1 MNEAVLRV
9 LARLGLDAKPFKQ
22 EKAIELVKNPLSGA
36 WVTVYSHHDA
46 ADGRPSVFACFADL
60 ARKQEILAGDDW
72 LKHASSFSPGF
83 CVCADDVTYHD
94 GRDEG
99 YDFIVA
105 EQYFYPL
112 DQAQILVNQEFV
124 MLFELY
130 RGEDGCYY
138 SVDKCGEREKVVD
151 FAGDEVRVRT
161 KYILRFIAAKQCFFV
176 YFVDARLASSSSYP
190 LGSTECI
197 SGSDEVGG
205 NYHIGQWYTSDI
217 DESYLLSMLYARSFI
232 EPDDVETCGVW
243 PFDEKNERYPEFVI
257 GERPDGS
264 LVRYTCD
271 PNKLGTY
278 FDKEPRAPHYLTP
291 VFFKPAVLDKY
302 RSSPHFDVS
311 ERHISCGSQWRCEI
325 DNVDPDRVMVYLGD
339 LGRDL
344 PESERIH
351 FLSFEMSP
359 VDQRISDEVFKT
371 DLLNMWVKDPSG
383 PVSMLMRARMELDK
397 AWRKRFG
404 LALYRPFHRAD
415 EGILEQIHIPSGNG
429 ESEFET
435 VTMALTRALVDYI
448 DESALKDAD
457 ARGSIN
463 KLEAFLSGN
472 DIVIDLKP
480 LRDLQNLRSAGA
492 AHGKGSKYD
501 RLYGDVVTEDHR
513 EDAKRLIAR
522 LTTMLNEWTEALK
535 PADDRKE

>member
-22 EKAIELVKNPLSGA
+22 EKVIELVKNPLSGA

-138 SVDKCGEREKVVD
+138 SVDKCGEREKVVN

-176 YFVDARLASSSSYP
+176 YFVDARLASSSNYP

-197 SGSDEVGG
+197 SESDEVGG

-217 DESYLLSMLYARSFI
+217 DEGYLLSMLYARSFI

-344 PESERIH
+344 PESERTH

-371 DLLNMWVKDPSG
+371 DLLNMWVKRSVG
-383 PVSMLMRARMELDK
+383 PC
-397 AWRKRFG
+397 
-404 LALYRPFHRAD
+404 FHAYA
-415 EGILEQIHIPSGNG
+415 SANG
-429 ESEFET
+429 T
-435 VTMALTRALVDYI
+435 
-448 DESALKDAD
+448 
-457 ARGSIN
+457 
-463 KLEAFLSGN
+463 
-472 DIVIDLKP
+472 
-480 LRDLQNLRSAGA
+480 
-492 AHGKGSKYD
+492 
-501 RLYGDVVTEDHR
+501 
-513 EDAKRLIAR
+513 
-522 LTTMLNEWTEALK
+522 
-535 PADDRKE
+535 

>member
-1 MNEAVLRV
+1 MGA
-9 LARLGLDAKPFKQ
+9 ASHQG
-22 EKAIELVKNPLSGA
+22 AIP
-36 WVTVYSHHDA
+36 W
-46 ADGRPSVFACFADL
+46 C
-60 ARKQEILAGDDW
+60 
-72 LKHASSFSPGF
+72 
-83 CVCADDVTYHD
+83 
-94 GRDEG
+94 
-99 YDFIVA
+99 
-105 EQYFYPL
+105 
-112 DQAQILVNQEFV
+112 
-124 MLFELY
+124 
-130 RGEDGCYY
+130 
-138 SVDKCGEREKVVD
+138 
-151 FAGDEVRVRT
+151 
-161 KYILRFIAAKQCFFV
+161 
-176 YFVDARLASSSSYP
+176 
-190 LGSTECI
+190 
-197 SGSDEVGG
+197 
-205 NYHIGQWYTSDI
+205 
-217 DESYLLSMLYARSFI
+217 
-232 EPDDVETCGVW
+232 ETCSPSLLPSRWQVSLRLWGGFHLW
-243 PFDEKNERYPEFVI
+243 LFLSFRPCWRWHPEFVI

-344 PESERIH
+344 PESERTH

-429 ESEFET
+429 ESEFES

-457 ARGSIN
+457 AKGSIN

-480 LRDLQNLRSAGA
+480 LRDLQNLRSAWA

-522 LTTMLNEWTEALK
+522 LTTMLNELTEALK

>member
-1 MNEAVLRV
+1 MNEAVSKV
-9 LARLGLDAKPFKQ
+9 LAKLGLDADPFKQ
-22 EKAIELVKNPLSGA
+22 EKVIELVKNPLFGA

-60 ARKQEILAGDDW
+60 TRKQEILSGDDW

-99 YDFIVA
+99 YDYIVA
-105 EQYFYPL
+105 EQYFHPL

-161 KYILRFIAAKQCFFV
+161 KYILRFIAAKQCLFV
-176 YFVDARLASSSSYP
+176 FFVDARLASSSSYP

-197 SGSDEVGG
+197 AESDEVGG

-217 DESYLLSMLYARSFI
+217 DECYLLSMLYARSFI
-232 EPDDVETCGVW
+232 EPGDVETCGVW
-243 PFDEKNERYPEFVI
+243 PYDEKKERYPEFII

-271 PNKLGTY
+271 PNKLGTH
-278 FDKEPRAPHYLTP
+278 FDKVPRAPHYLTP

-302 RSSPHFDVS
+302 RSSPHFEVS

-325 DNVDPDRVMVYLGD
+325 DNVDPDRVMAYLGD

-359 VDQRISDEVFKT
+359 VDQRISEEVVKT
-371 DLLNMWVKDPSG
+371 DFFNMWVKDPSG
-383 PVSMLMRARMELDK
+383 PVSKLMRARIELDE
-397 AWRKRFG
+397 AWEKRFG
-404 LALYRPFHRAD
+404 LALFRPFHPSD
-415 EGILEQIHIPSGNG
+415 EGILEQIHIPSSNG
-429 ESEFET
+429 EAEFEA
-435 VTMALTRALVDYI
+435 VIMALTRALVDYI
-448 DESALKDAD
+448 DEGSLKGAD
-457 ARGSIN
+457 VKGSIN
-463 KLEAFLSGN
+463 KLEAFLSVN
-472 DIVIDLKP
+472 DIVADVKP

-501 RLYGDVVTEDHR
+501 RLRGDVVTEDHR
-513 EDAKRLIAR
+513 EDTKRLIAR
-522 LTTMLNEWTEALK
+522 LTAMLNELAEALK
-535 PADDRKE
+535 SADGRKE

>member
-1 MNEAVLRV
+1 MIRSAYEAVSKV
-9 LARLGLDAKPFKQ
+9 LANLGLDADPIKQ
-22 EKAIELVKNPLSGA
+22 EKVIELVKNPLSGA

-60 ARKQEILAGDDW
+60 TKKEEILAGDDW
-72 LKHASSFSPGF
+72 LKNALSFSPGF
-83 CVCADDVTYHD
+83 CMYRDDVTYHN

-112 DQAQILVNQEFV
+112 DQAQILVNQEFI

-138 SVDKCGEREKVVD
+138 SVDRCGEREKVVD
-151 FAGDEVRVRT
+151 FAEDEVRVRT
-161 KYILRFIAAKQCFFV
+161 KYMLRFIAAKQCLFV
-176 YFVDARLASSSSYP
+176 HFVDARFASAPSFP
-190 LGSTECI
+190 LGST
-197 SGSDEVGG
+197 
-205 NYHIGQWYTSDI
+205 
-217 DESYLLSMLYARSFI
+217 
-232 EPDDVETCGVW
+232 
-243 PFDEKNERYPEFVI
+243 KKERYPEFI
-257 GERPDGS
+257 IDERPDGS

-271 PNKLGTY
+271 PNKLGTH
-278 FDKEPRAPHYLTP
+278 FEKGPCAPHYLTP

-302 RSSPHFDVS
+302 RSNPLFDVS
-311 ERHISCGSQWRCEI
+311 EHHISCGSQWRCEI
-325 DNVDPDRVMVYLGD
+325 DNVNPDRVMVYLGD

-344 PESERIH
+344 PESERTH

-371 DLLNMWVKDPSG
+371 DLFNMWVKDPTG

-397 AWRKRFG
+397 AWEKRFG
-404 LALYRPFHRAD
+404 LVLFRPFHRAD

-429 ESEFET
+429 EPEFEA
-435 VTMALTRALVDYI
+435 VIMALTRALVDYI
-448 DESALKDAD
+448 DESSLKGAD
-457 ARGSIN
+457 AKGSIN
-463 KLEAFLSGN
+463 KLEAFLSGY
-472 DIVIDLKP
+472 DIVTDLKP

-492 AHGKGSKYD
+492 AHGKG
-501 RLYGDVVTEDHR
+501 YGDVVTEDHR

-522 LTTMLNEWTEALK
+522 LTTMLNELTEALK

>member
-1 MNEAVLRV
+1 MNEAVSKV
-9 LARLGLDAKPFKQ
+9 LAKLGLDADPFKQ
-22 EKAIELVKNPLSGA
+22 EKVIELVKNPLFGA

-60 ARKQEILAGDDW
+60 TRKQEILSGDDW

-105 EQYFYPL
+105 EQYFHPL

-161 KYILRFIAAKQCFFV
+161 KYILRFIAAKQCLFV
-176 YFVDARLASSSSYP
+176 FFVDARLASSSSYP

-197 SGSDEVGG
+197 AESDEVGG

-217 DESYLLSMLYARSFI
+217 DECYLLSMLYARSFI
-232 EPDDVETCGVW
+232 EPGDVETCGVW
-243 PFDEKNERYPEFVI
+243 PYDEKKERYPEFII

-271 PNKLGTY
+271 PNKLGTH
-278 FDKEPRAPHYLTP
+278 FDKVPRAPHYLTP

-302 RSSPHFDVS
+302 RSNPHFEVS

-325 DNVDPDRVMVYLGD
+325 DNVDPDRVMAYLGD

-344 PESERIH
+344 PESERTH

-359 VDQRISDEVFKT
+359 VDQHISEEVVKT
-371 DLLNMWVKDPSG
+371 DFFNMWVKDPSG
-383 PVSMLMRARMELDK
+383 PVSKLMRARMELDE
-397 AWRKRFG
+397 AWEKRFG
-404 LALYRPFHRAD
+404 VTLFRPFHPSD
-415 EGILEQIHIPSGNG
+415 EGILEQIHIPSSNG
-429 ESEFET
+429 EAEFEG
-435 VTMALTRALVDYI
+435 VSMALAKAIVDYI
-448 DESALKDAD
+448 DEGSLKGAD
-457 ARGSIN
+457 VKGSIN
-463 KLEAFLSGN
+463 KLEAFLSAN
-472 DIVIDLKP
+472 DIVADVKP

-501 RLYGDVVTEDHR
+501 RLRGDVVTEDHR
-513 EDAKRLIAR
+513 EDTKRLIAR
-522 LTTMLNEWTEALK
+522 LTAMLNELAEALK
-535 PADDRKE
+535 TGECREE

>member
-1 MNEAVLRV
+1 MNEAVSKV
-9 LARLGLDAKPFKQ
+9 LAKLGLSADPFKQ
-22 EKAIELVKNPLSGA
+22 EKVIELVKNPLSGA

-60 ARKQEILAGDDW
+60 TRKQEILAGDDW
-72 LKHASSFSPGF
+72 LKRASSFSPGF
-83 CVCADDVTYHD
+83 CVCADGVTYHD

-161 KYILRFIAAKQCFFV
+161 KYILRFIAAKQCLFV
-176 YFVDARLASSSSYP
+176 FFVDARLASSSSYP

-197 SGSDEVGG
+197 AESDEVGG

-217 DESYLLSMLYARSFI
+217 DECYLLSMLYARSFI
-232 EPDDVETCGVW
+232 EPGDVETCGVW
-243 PFDEKNERYPEFVI
+243 PYDKKIERYPEFII

-311 ERHISCGSQWRCEI
+311 ERHISCGSQWGCEI
-325 DNVDPDRVMVYLGD
+325 DNVDPDRVMAYLGD

-344 PESERIH
+344 PESERTH

-359 VDQRISDEVFKT
+359 VDQHISEEVVKT
-371 DLLNMWVKDPSG
+371 DFFNMWVKDPSG
-383 PVSMLMRARMELDK
+383 PVSKLMRARMELDE
-397 AWRKRFG
+397 AWEKRFG
-404 LALYRPFHRAD
+404 LALFRPFHPSD
-415 EGILEQIHIPSGNG
+415 EGILEQIHIPSSNG
-429 ESEFET
+429 EAEFEG
-435 VTMALTRALVDYI
+435 VSMALAKAIVDYI
-448 DESALKDAD
+448 DESALKGAD
-457 ARGSIN
+457 AKGSIN
-463 KLEAFLSGN
+463 KLEVFLSSN
-472 DIVIDLKP
+472 DIVADIKP
-480 LRDLQNLRSAGA
+480 LRDLQRLRSAGA
-492 AHGKGSKYD
+492 AHGKGSNYD
-501 RLYGDVVTEDHR
+501 KLHGDVVTEDHR

-522 LTTMLNEWTEALK
+522 LTTMLNELTEALK

>member
-9 LARLGLDAKPFKQ
+9 LARLGLDAKPFEQ
-22 EKAIELVKNPLSGA
+22 EKVIELVKSPLSGA
-36 WVTVYSHHDA
+36 WTTVYSHHDA
-46 ADGRPSVFACFADL
+46 ADGRPSVFGCFADL
-60 ARKQEILAGDDW
+60 TRKQEILAGDDW

-83 CVCADDVTYHD
+83 CVCADGVTYHD
-94 GRDEG
+94 GCDEG

-161 KYILRFIAAKQCFFV
+161 KYILRFIAAKQCLFV
-176 YFVDARLASSSSYP
+176 YFVDARLASSSSFP

-197 SGSDEVGG
+197 AESDEVGG

-217 DESYLLSMLYARSFI
+217 DEGYLLSMLYARSFI
-232 EPDDVETCGVW
+232 EPGDVETCGVW
-243 PFDEKNERYPEFVI
+243 PYDEKIEQYPEFII

-278 FDKEPRAPHYLTP
+278 FDKEPRSPHYLTP

-302 RSSPHFDVS
+302 RSSPYFDVS

-344 PESERIH
+344 PESERTH

-359 VDQRISDEVFKT
+359 VDQHISDEVFKT

-429 ESEFET
+429 ESEFEA
-435 VTMALTRALVDYI
+435 VAMALTRALVDYI
-448 DESALKDAD
+448 DESALEGAD
-457 ARGSIN
+457 AKGSIN
-463 KLEAFLSGN
+463 KLEVFLSAN
-472 DIVIDLKP
+472 DIVADLKP
-480 LRDLQNLRSAGA
+480 LRELQNLRSAGA

-522 LTTMLNEWTEALK
+522 LTTMLNELAETLK
-535 PADDRKE
+535 SVDCRDE

>member
-1 MNEAVLRV
+1 MNEAVSKV
-9 LARLGLDAKPFKQ
+9 LAKLGLGADPFRQ

-60 ARKQEILAGDDW
+60 TRKQEILAGDDW

-83 CVCADDVTYHD
+83 CVCADGVTYHD

-161 KYILRFIAAKQCFFV
+161 KYILRFIAAKQCLFV

-197 SGSDEVGG
+197 AESDEVGV
-205 NYHIGQWYTSDI
+205 NYHIGQWFTSDA
-217 DESYLLSMLYARSFI
+217 DESYLLSMLYARGFI
-232 EPDDVETCGVW
+232 EPGDVETCGVW
-243 PFDEKNERYPEFVI
+243 PYDGKIEQYPEFII

-271 PNKLGTY
+271 PNKLGSY

-302 RSSPHFDVS
+302 RSSPYFDVS

-344 PESERIH
+344 PESERTH

-359 VDQRISDEVFKT
+359 VDQHISDEVFKT

-429 ESEFET
+429 ESEFEA

-448 DESALKDAD
+448 DESALKGAD
-457 ARGSIN
+457 AKGSIN
-463 KLEAFLSGN
+463 KLEAFLGGN
-472 DIVIDLKP
+472 DIVADIKP
-480 LRDLQNLRSAGA
+480 LRDLQRLRSAGA
-492 AHGKGSKYD
+492 AHGKGSNYD
-501 RLYGDVVTEDHR
+501 KLHGDVVTDDHR

-522 LTTMLNEWTEALK
+522 LTTMLNELTEALK

>member
-9 LARLGLDAKPFKQ
+9 LARLGLDAKPFEQ
-22 EKAIELVKNPLSGA
+22 EKVIELVKSPLSGA
-36 WVTVYSHHDA
+36 WTTVYSHHDA
-46 ADGRPSVFACFADL
+46 ADGRPSVFGCFADL
-60 ARKQEILAGDDW
+60 TRKQEILAGDDW

-83 CVCADDVTYHD
+83 CVCADGVTYHD

-138 SVDKCGEREKVVD
+138 SVDKCGEREIVVD

-161 KYILRFIAAKQCFFV
+161 KYILRFIAAKQCLFV
-176 YFVDARLASSSSYP
+176 YFVDARLASSSSFP

-197 SGSDEVGG
+197 AESDEVGG

-217 DESYLLSMLYARSFI
+217 DEGYLLSMLYARSFI
-232 EPDDVETCGVW
+232 EPGDVETCGVW
-243 PFDEKNERYPEFVI
+243 PYDEKIEQYPEFII

-278 FDKEPRAPHYLTP
+278 FDKEPRSPHYLTP

-302 RSSPHFDVS
+302 RSSPYFDVS
-311 ERHISCGSQWRCEI
+311 ERHISCGSQWGCEI

-344 PESERIH
+344 PESERTH

-359 VDQRISDEVFKT
+359 VDQHISDEVFKT

-429 ESEFET
+429 ESEFEA

-448 DESALKDAD
+448 DESALEGAD
-457 ARGSIN
+457 AKGSIN
-463 KLEAFLSGN
+463 KLEVFLSAN
-472 DIVIDLKP
+472 DIVADLKP

-522 LTTMLNEWTEALK
+522 LTTMLNELAETLK
-535 PADDRKE
+535 SVDCRDE

>member
-1 MNEAVLRV
+1 MNEAVSKV
-9 LARLGLDAKPFKQ
+9 LAKLDLDADPFKQ
-22 EKAIELVKNPLSGA
+22 EKVIELVKNPLSGA

-161 KYILRFIAAKQCFFV
+161 KYILRFIAAKQCLFV

-197 SGSDEVGG
+197 AESDEVGG

-217 DESYLLSMLYARSFI
+217 DEGYLLSMLYARSFI
-232 EPDDVETCGVW
+232 EPGDVETCGVW
-243 PFDEKNERYPEFVI
+243 PYDEKKERYPEFII

-271 PNKLGTY
+271 PSKLGTY
-278 FDKEPRAPHYLTP
+278 FDNEPRAPHYLTP

-325 DNVDPDRVMVYLGD
+325 DNVDPDRVMAYLGD

-344 PESERIH
+344 PESERTH
-351 FLSFEMSP
+351 FLSFEMSS
-359 VDQRISDEVFKT
+359 VDQHISEEVVKT
-371 DLLNMWVKDPSG
+371 DFFNMWVKDPSG
-383 PVSMLMRARMELDK
+383 PVSKLMRARMELDE
-397 AWRKRFG
+397 AWEKRFG
-404 LALYRPFHRAD
+404 LALFRPFHPSD
-415 EGILEQIHIPSGNG
+415 EGILEQIHIPSNNG
-429 ESEFET
+429 ETEFEG
-435 VTMALTRALVDYI
+435 VSMALAKAIVDYI
-448 DESALKDAD
+448 DEGSLKGAD
-457 ARGSIN
+457 VKGSIN
-463 KLEAFLSGN
+463 KLETFLNAN
-472 DIVIDLKP
+472 DIVADVKP

-501 RLYGDVVTEDHR
+501 RLRGDVVTEDHR
-513 EDAKRLIAR
+513 EDMKRLIAR
-522 LTTMLNEWTEALK
+522 LTAMLNELAEALK
-535 PADDRKE
+535 TDECREE

>member
-9 LARLGLDAKPFKQ
+9 LARLGLDAKPFEQ
-22 EKAIELVKNPLSGA
+22 EKVIELVKSPLSGA
-36 WVTVYSHHDA
+36 WTTVNSHHDA
-46 ADGRPSVFACFADL
+46 ADGRPSVFGCFADL
-60 ARKQEILAGDDW
+60 TRKQEILAGDDW

-83 CVCADDVTYHD
+83 CVCADGVTYHD

-161 KYILRFIAAKQCFFV
+161 KYILRFIAAKQCLFV
-176 YFVDARLASSSSYP
+176 YFVDARLASSSSFP

-197 SGSDEVGG
+197 AESDEVGG

-217 DESYLLSMLYARSFI
+217 DEGYLLSMLYARSFI
-232 EPDDVETCGVW
+232 EPGDVETCGVW
-243 PFDEKNERYPEFVI
+243 PYDEKIEQYPEFII

-271 PNKLGTY
+271 PNKRGTY
-278 FDKEPRAPHYLTP
+278 FDKEPRSPHYLTP

-302 RSSPHFDVS
+302 RSSPYFDVS

-344 PESERIH
+344 PESERTH

-359 VDQRISDEVFKT
+359 VDQHISDEVFKT

-429 ESEFET
+429 ESEFEA

-448 DESALKDAD
+448 DESALEGAD
-457 ARGSIN
+457 AKGSIN
-463 KLEAFLSGN
+463 KLEVFLSAN
-472 DIVIDLKP
+472 DIVADLKP

-522 LTTMLNEWTEALK
+522 LTTMLNELAETLK
-535 PADDRKE
+535 SVDCRDE

>member
-9 LARLGLDAKPFKQ
+9 LAKLGLDAKPFEQ
-22 EKAIELVKNPLSGA
+22 EKVIELVKNPLSGA
-36 WVTVYSHHDA
+36 WTTVYSHHDA
-46 ADGRPSVFACFADL
+46 ADGRPSVFGCFADL
-60 ARKQEILAGDDW
+60 TRKQEILAGDDW

-83 CVCADDVTYHD
+83 CVCADGVTYHD

-161 KYILRFIAAKQCFFV
+161 KYILRFIAAKQCLFV
-176 YFVDARLASSSSYP
+176 YFVDARLASSSSFP

-197 SGSDEVGG
+197 AESDEVGG

-217 DESYLLSMLYARSFI
+217 DEGYLLSMLYARSFI
-232 EPDDVETCGVW
+232 EPGDVETCGVW
-243 PFDEKNERYPEFVI
+243 PYDEKIEQYPEFII

-302 RSSPHFDVS
+302 RSSPYFDVS

-344 PESERIH
+344 PESERTH

-359 VDQRISDEVFKT
+359 VDQHISYEVFKT

-429 ESEFET
+429 ESEFEA

-448 DESALKDAD
+448 DESALEGAD
-457 ARGSIN
+457 AKGSIN
-463 KLEAFLSGN
+463 KLEVFLSAN
-472 DIVIDLKP
+472 DIVADLNP
-480 LRDLQNLRSAGA
+480 LRDLQILRSAGA

-513 EDAKRLIAR
+513 EDTKRLIAR
-522 LTTMLNEWTEALK
+522 LTTMLNELTETLK
-535 PADDRKE
+535 SVDCRDE

>member
-1 MNEAVLRV
+1 MNEAVLRI

-22 EKAIELVKNPLSGA
+22 EKVIELVKNPLSGA
-36 WVTVYSHHDA
+36 WVTVCSHHDA

-60 ARKQEILAGDDW
+60 TRKQEILAGDDW

-83 CVCADDVTYHD
+83 CVCADGVTYHD

-112 DQAQILVNQEFV
+112 GQAQILVNQEFV

-151 FAGDEVRVRT
+151 FAGGEVRVRT
-161 KYILRFIAAKQCFFV
+161 KYILRFIAAKQCLFV

-197 SGSDEVGG
+197 SESDEVGG

-217 DESYLLSMLYARSFI
+217 DGGYLLSMLYARSFI
-232 EPDDVETCGVW
+232 EPGDIETCGVW
-243 PFDEKNERYPEFVI
+243 PYDEKIEQYPEFII

-302 RSSPHFDVS
+302 RSSPYFDVS

-344 PESERIH
+344 PESERTH

-359 VDQRISDEVFKT
+359 VDQHISDEVFKT

-429 ESEFET
+429 ESEFEA
-435 VTMALTRALVDYI
+435 VTMDLTRVLVDYI
-448 DESALKDAD
+448 DESSLKGAD
-457 ARGSIN
+457 AKGSIN

-472 DIVIDLKP
+472 DIVADLKP
-480 LRDLQNLRSAGA
+480 LRDL
-492 AHGKGSKYD
+492 
-501 RLYGDVVTEDHR
+501 
-513 EDAKRLIAR
+513 
-522 LTTMLNEWTEALK
+522 
-535 PADDRKE
+535 

>member
-22 EKAIELVKNPLSGA
+22 EKVIELVKNPLSGA

-176 YFVDARLASSSSYP
+176 YFVDARLASSSNYP

-197 SGSDEVGG
+197 SESDEVGG

-217 DESYLLSMLYARSFI
+217 DEGYLLSMLYARSFI

-243 PFDEKNERYPEFVI
+243 PFDEKKERYPEFI
-257 GERPDGS
+257 IDERPDGS

-271 PNKLGTY
+271 PNKLGTH
-278 FDKEPRAPHYLTP
+278 FEKEPCAPHYLTP
-291 VFFKPAVLDKY
+291 VFL
-302 RSSPHFDVS
+302 
-311 ERHISCGSQWRCEI
+311 
-325 DNVDPDRVMVYLGD
+325 
-339 LGRDL
+339 
-344 PESERIH
+344 
-351 FLSFEMSP
+351 
-359 VDQRISDEVFKT
+359 
-371 DLLNMWVKDPSG
+371 
-383 PVSMLMRARMELDK
+383 
-397 AWRKRFG
+397 
-404 LALYRPFHRAD
+404 
-415 EGILEQIHIPSGNG
+415 
-429 ESEFET
+429 
-435 VTMALTRALVDYI
+435 
-448 DESALKDAD
+448 
-457 ARGSIN
+457 
-463 KLEAFLSGN
+463 
-472 DIVIDLKP
+472 
-480 LRDLQNLRSAGA
+480 
-492 AHGKGSKYD
+492 
-501 RLYGDVVTEDHR
+501 
-513 EDAKRLIAR
+513 
-522 LTTMLNEWTEALK
+522 
-535 PADDRKE
+535 

>member
-9 LARLGLDAKPFKQ
+9 LAKLGLDAKPFEQ
-22 EKAIELVKNPLSGA
+22 EKVIELVKNPLSGA
-36 WVTVYSHHDA
+36 WTTVYSHHDA
-46 ADGRPSVFACFADL
+46 ADGRPSVFGCFADL
-60 ARKQEILAGDDW
+60 TRKQEILAGDDW

-83 CVCADDVTYHD
+83 CVCADGVTYHD

-161 KYILRFIAAKQCFFV
+161 KYILRFIAAKQCLFV
-176 YFVDARLASSSSYP
+176 YFVDARLASSSSFP

-197 SGSDEVGG
+197 AESDEVGG

-217 DESYLLSMLYARSFI
+217 DEGYLLSMLYARSFI
-232 EPDDVETCGVW
+232 EPGDVETCGVW
-243 PFDEKNERYPEFVI
+243 PYDEKIEQYPEFII

-302 RSSPHFDVS
+302 RSSPYFDVS

-344 PESERIH
+344 PESERTH

-359 VDQRISDEVFKT
+359 VDQHISDEVFKT
-371 DLLNMWVKDPSG
+371 DLLNMWFKDPSG

-397 AWRKRFG
+397 AWSKRFG
-404 LALYRPFHRAD
+404 LTLYRPFHRAD

-429 ESEFET
+429 ESEFEA

-448 DESALKDAD
+448 DESALEGAD
-457 ARGSIN
+457 AKGSIN
-463 KLEAFLSGN
+463 KLEVFLSAN
-472 DIVIDLKP
+472 DIVADLKP

-492 AHGKGSKYD
+492 AHGSDSPMTRVETPAQQQRRRRRQSEG
-501 RLYGDVVTEDHR
+501 L
-513 EDAKRLIAR
+513 DA
-522 LTTMLNEWTEALK
+522 
-535 PADDRKE
+535 

>member
-1 MNEAVLRV
+1 MNEAVSKV
-9 LARLGLDAKPFKQ
+9 LAKLGLGADPFKQ
-22 EKAIELVKNPLSGA
+22 EKVIELVKNPLSGA

-46 ADGRPSVFACFADL
+46 ADGKPSVFACFADL
-60 ARKQEILAGDDW
+60 TRKQEILSGDDW

-105 EQYFYPL
+105 EQYFHPL

-161 KYILRFIAAKQCFFV
+161 KYILRFIAAKQCLFV
-176 YFVDARLASSSSYP
+176 FFVDARLASSSSYP
-190 LGSTECI
+190 LWSTECI
-197 SGSDEVGG
+197 AESDEVGG

-217 DESYLLSMLYARSFI
+217 DECYLLSMLYARSFI
-232 EPDDVETCGVW
+232 EPGDVETCGVW
-243 PFDEKNERYPEFVI
+243 PYDEKKERYPEFII

-271 PNKLGTY
+271 PNKLGTH
-278 FDKEPRAPHYLTP
+278 FDKVPRAPHYLTP

-302 RSSPHFDVS
+302 RSNPHFEVS

-325 DNVDPDRVMVYLGD
+325 DNVDPDRVMAYLGD

-344 PESERIH
+344 PESERTH

-359 VDQRISDEVFKT
+359 VDQHISEEVVKT
-371 DLLNMWVKDPSG
+371 DFFNMWVKDPSG
-383 PVSMLMRARMELDK
+383 PVSKLMRARMELDE
-397 AWRKRFG
+397 AWEKRFG
-404 LALYRPFHRAD
+404 LALFRPFHPSD
-415 EGILEQIHIPSGNG
+415 EGILEQIHIPSSNG
-429 ESEFET
+429 EAEFEC
-435 VTMALTRALVDYI
+435 VSMALAKAIVDYI
-448 DESALKDAD
+448 DEGSLKGAD
-457 ARGSIN
+457 VKGSIN
-463 KLEAFLSGN
+463 KLEAFLSAN
-472 DIVIDLKP
+472 DIVADVKP

-501 RLYGDVVTEDHR
+501 RLRGDVVTEDHR
-513 EDAKRLIAR
+513 EDTKRLIAR
-522 LTTMLNEWTEALK
+522 LTAMLNELAEALK
-535 PADDRKE
+535 TGECREE

>member
-1 MNEAVLRV
+1 MNEAVSKV
-9 LARLGLDAKPFKQ
+9 LAKLGLGADPFKQ
-22 EKAIELVKNPLSGA
+22 EKVIELVKNPLSGA

-60 ARKQEILAGDDW
+60 TRKQEILAGDDW

-83 CVCADDVTYHD
+83 CVCADGITYHD

-130 RGEDGCYY
+130 RGDDGCYY

-161 KYILRFIAAKQCFFV
+161 KYILRFIAAKQCLFV
-176 YFVDARLASSSSYP
+176 YFVDARLASSSSFP

-197 SGSDEVGG
+197 AESDEVGG
-205 NYHIGQWYTSDI
+205 NYHIGRWYTSDI
-217 DESYLLSMLYARSFI
+217 YECYLLSMLYARSFI
-232 EPDDVETCGVW
+232 EPGDVETCGVW
-243 PFDEKNERYPEFVI
+243 PYDEKKELYPEFVI

-311 ERHISCGSQWRCEI
+311 ERHISCGSQWRFEI
-325 DNVDPDRVMVYLGD
+325 DNVDPDRVMAYLGD

-344 PESERIH
+344 PESERTH

-383 PVSMLMRARMELDK
+383 PISMLMRARMELDK
-397 AWRKRFG
+397 AWKKRFG
-404 LALYRPFHRAD
+404 SALFRPFHRAD

-429 ESEFET
+429 EPEFEA

-448 DESALKDAD
+448 DESSLKGAD
-457 ARGSIN
+457 AKGSIN
-463 KLEAFLSGN
+463 KLEVFLSAN
-472 DIVIDLKP
+472 DVVADIKP
-480 LRDLQNLRSAGA
+480 LRDLQRLRSAGA
-492 AHGKGSKYD
+492 AHGKGSNYD
-501 RLYGDVVTEDHR
+501 KLHGDVVTEDHR
-513 EDAKRLIAR
+513 EDSKRLIAR
-522 LTTMLNEWTEALK
+522 LTTMLNELTESLQSV
-535 PADDRKE
+535 DCHEE

>member
-1 MNEAVLRV
+1 MNEAVSKV
-9 LARLGLDAKPFKQ
+9 LAKLDLDADPFKQ
-22 EKAIELVKNPLSGA
+22 EKVIELVKNPLSGA

-161 KYILRFIAAKQCFFV
+161 KYILRFIAAKQCLFV

-197 SGSDEVGG
+197 AESDEVGG

-217 DESYLLSMLYARSFI
+217 DEGYLLSMLYARSFI
-232 EPDDVETCGVW
+232 EPGDVETCGVW
-243 PFDEKNERYPEFVI
+243 PYDEKKEQYPEFII

-278 FDKEPRAPHYLTP
+278 FDNEPRAPHYLTP

-325 DNVDPDRVMVYLGD
+325 DNVDPDRVMAYLGD

-344 PESERIH
+344 PESERTH

-359 VDQRISDEVFKT
+359 VDQHISEEVVKT
-371 DLLNMWVKDPSG
+371 DFFNMWVKDPSG
-383 PVSMLMRARMELDK
+383 PVSKLMQARMELDE
-397 AWRKRFG
+397 AWEKRFG
-404 LALYRPFHRAD
+404 LALFRPFHPSD
-415 EGILEQIHIPSGNG
+415 EGILEQIHIPSNNG
-429 ESEFET
+429 EAEFEG
-435 VTMALTRALVDYI
+435 VSMALAKAIVDYI
-448 DESALKDAD
+448 DEGSLKGAD
-457 ARGSIN
+457 VKGSIN
-463 KLEAFLSGN
+463 KLEAFLNAN
-472 DIVIDLKP
+472 DIVADVKP

-501 RLYGDVVTEDHR
+501 RLRGDVVTEDHR
-513 EDAKRLIAR
+513 EDMKRLIAR
-522 LTTMLNEWTEALK
+522 LTAMLNELAEALK
-535 PADDRKE
+535 TDECREE

>member
-22 EKAIELVKNPLSGA
+22 EKVIELVKNPLFGA

-60 ARKQEILAGDDW
+60 TRKQEILAGDDW

-161 KYILRFIAAKQCFFV
+161 KYILRFIAAKRCLFV

-197 SGSDEVGG
+197 SEDDEVGG
-205 NYHIGQWYTSDI
+205 NYHIGQWYASDI
-217 DESYLLSMLYARSFI
+217 DEGYLLSMLYARSFI
-232 EPDDVETCGVW
+232 EPGDVETCGVW
-243 PFDEKNERYPEFVI
+243 PYDEKKERYPEFII

-278 FDKEPRAPHYLTP
+278 FDKGPRAPYYLTP

-302 RSSPHFDVS
+302 RSNPHFDVS

-344 PESERIH
+344 PESERTH

-359 VDQRISDEVFKT
+359 VDQHISDEVFKT

-429 ESEFET
+429 ESEFEA

-448 DESALKDAD
+448 DESALKGAD
-457 ARGSIN
+457 AKGSIN

-472 DIVIDLKP
+472 DIVADLKP

-492 AHGKGSKYD
+492 AHGKGSNYD
-501 RLYGDVVTEDHR
+501 KLHGDVVTEDHR

-522 LTTMLNEWTEALK
+522 LTTMLNELAEALK

>member
-9 LARLGLDAKPFKQ
+9 LAKLGLDADPFKQ
-22 EKAIELVKNPLSGA
+22 EKTIELVKSPLSGA
-36 WVTVYSHHDA
+36 WTTVYSHHAA

-138 SVDKCGEREKVVD
+138 SVDKCGDREKVVD

-161 KYILRFIAAKQCFFV
+161 KYILRFIAAKQCLFV
-176 YFVDARLASSSSYP
+176 YFVDSRLASSSSYP

-197 SGSDEVGG
+197 SESDEVGG
-205 NYHIGQWYTSDI
+205 NYHIGQWYASDI
-217 DESYLLSMLYARSFI
+217 DEGYLLSMIYARSFI
-232 EPDDVETCGVW
+232 EPGDVETCGVW
-243 PFDEKNERYPEFVI
+243 PYDEKKEWYPEFII

-264 LVRYTCD
+264 LVRYACD

-278 FDKEPRAPHYLTP
+278 FDREPRAPYYLTP

-344 PESERIH
+344 PESERTH

-359 VDQRISDEVFKT
+359 VDQHISDEVFKT

-397 AWRKRFG
+397 AWRKWFG

-415 EGILEQIHIPSGNG
+415 EGILEQIHIPSANG
-429 ESEFET
+429 EPEFEA

-448 DESALKDAD
+448 DESSLKGAD
-457 ARGSIN
+457 AKGSIN
-463 KLEAFLSGN
+463 KLEVFLSGH
-472 DIVIDLKP
+472 DIVADVKP

-492 AHGKGSKYD
+492 AHGKGPKYD

-513 EDAKRLIAR
+513 EDTKRLIAR
-522 LTTMLNEWTEALK
+522 LTIMLNELTETLK
-535 PADDRKE
+535 SVDCHEE

>member
-22 EKAIELVKNPLSGA
+22 EKVIELVKNPLSGA

-112 DQAQILVNQEFV
+112 DHAQILVNQEFV

-176 YFVDARLASSSSYP
+176 YFVDARLASSSNYP

-197 SGSDEVGG
+197 SESDEVGG

-217 DESYLLSMLYARSFI
+217 DEGYLLSMLYARSFI

-344 PESERIH
+344 PESERTH

-429 ESEFET
+429 ESEFES

-457 ARGSIN
+457 AKGSIN

-492 AHGKGSKYD
+492 AHGKGLKYD

-522 LTTMLNEWTEALK
+522 LTTMLNELTEALK

>member
-1 MNEAVLRV
+1 MDEEVSRV
-9 LARLGLDAKPFKQ
+9 LVKLGLDAKPFKQ
-22 EKAIELVKNPLSGA
+22 EKVIELVKNPLSRA
-36 WVTVYSHHDA
+36 WTTVYSHHDA

-197 SGSDEVGG
+197 SESDEVGG

-217 DESYLLSMLYARSFI
+217 DEGYLLSMLYARSFI

-264 LVRYTCD
+264 LVRYSCD

-344 PESERIH
+344 PESERTH

-429 ESEFET
+429 ESEFEA
-435 VTMALTRALVDYI
+435 VTMALTRALIDYI
-448 DESALKDAD
+448 DESALKGAD
-457 ARGSIN
+457 AKGGIN
-463 KLEAFLSGN
+463 KLEVFLSAN
-472 DIVIDLKP
+472 DIVADIKP
-480 LRDLQNLRSAGA
+480 LRDLQRLRSAGA
-492 AHGKGSKYD
+492 AHGKGSNYD
-501 RLYGDVVTEDHR
+501 KLHGDVVTEDHR

-522 LTTMLNEWTEALK
+522 LTTMLNELTETLQSV
-535 PADDRKE
+535 DCHE

>member
-1 MNEAVLRV
+1 MNEAVSKV
-9 LARLGLDAKPFKQ
+9 LAKLDLDADPFKQ
-22 EKAIELVKNPLSGA
+22 EKVIELVKNPLSGA

-161 KYILRFIAAKQCFFV
+161 KYILRFIAAKQCLFV

-197 SGSDEVGG
+197 SESDEVGG

-217 DESYLLSMLYARSFI
+217 DEGYLLSMLYARSFI
-232 EPDDVETCGVW
+232 EPGDVETCGVW
-243 PFDEKNERYPEFVI
+243 PYDGKKERYPEFII

-271 PNKLGTY
+271 PNKLGTH
-278 FDKEPRAPHYLTP
+278 FDKEPRAPYYLTP

-325 DNVDPDRVMVYLGD
+325 DNVDPDRVMAYLGD

-344 PESERIH
+344 PESERTH

-359 VDQRISDEVFKT
+359 VDQHISDEVFKT

-429 ESEFET
+429 EPEFEA

-448 DESALKDAD
+448 DESALKGAD
-457 ARGSIN
+457 AKGSIN
-463 KLEAFLSGN
+463 KLETFLGGN
-472 DIVIDLKP
+472 DIVADIKP
-480 LRDLQNLRSAGA
+480 LRDLQRLRSAGA
-492 AHGKGSKYD
+492 AHGKGSNYD
-501 RLYGDVVTEDHR
+501 KLHGDVVTDDHR

-522 LTTMLNEWTEALK
+522 LTTMLNELTEALK
-535 PADDRKE
+535 AADDRKE

>member
-1 MNEAVLRV
+1 MNEAVSKV
-9 LARLGLDAKPFKQ
+9 LAKLGLDADPFKQ
-22 EKAIELVKNPLSGA
+22 EKVIELVKNPLSGA

-60 ARKQEILAGDDW
+60 TRKQEILAGDDW
-72 LKHASSFSPGF
+72 QKHASSFSPGF
-83 CVCADDVTYHD
+83 CVCADGVTYHD
-94 GRDEG
+94 GRDGG

-105 EQYFYPL
+105 EQYFHPL

-161 KYILRFIAAKQCFFV
+161 KYILRFIAAKQCLFV
-176 YFVDARLASSSSYP
+176 FFVDARLASSSSYP
-190 LGSTECI
+190 LGGTECI
-197 SGSDEVGG
+197 AESDEVGG

-217 DESYLLSMLYARSFI
+217 DECYLLSMLYARSFI
-232 EPDDVETCGVW
+232 EPGDVETCGVW
-243 PFDEKNERYPEFVI
+243 PYDEKKERYPEFII

-325 DNVDPDRVMVYLGD
+325 DNVNPDRVMVYLGD

-359 VDQRISDEVFKT
+359 VDQRISEEVVKT
-371 DLLNMWVKDPSG
+371 DFFNMWVKDPSG
-383 PVSMLMRARMELDK
+383 PVSKLMRARMELDE
-397 AWRKRFG
+397 AWENG
-404 LALYRPFHRAD
+404 LDWRCSGLSTLQTKVSSNKSIFH
-415 EGILEQIHIPSGNG
+415 
-429 ESEFET
+429 
-435 VTMALTRALVDYI
+435 LVM
-448 DESALKDAD
+448 
-457 ARGSIN
+457 
-463 KLEAFLSGN
+463 
-472 DIVIDLKP
+472 
-480 LRDLQNLRSAGA
+480 
-492 AHGKGSKYD
+492 
-501 RLYGDVVTEDHR
+501 
-513 EDAKRLIAR
+513 AR
-522 LTTMLNEWTEALK
+522 LNLK
-535 PADDRKE
+535 A

>member
-1 MNEAVLRV
+1 MNEAVSKV
-9 LARLGLDAKPFKQ
+9 LAKLGLDADPFKQ
-22 EKAIELVKNPLSGA
+22 EKVIELVKNPLFGA

-60 ARKQEILAGDDW
+60 TRKQEILSGDDW

-99 YDFIVA
+99 YDYIVA
-105 EQYFYPL
+105 EQYFHPL

-161 KYILRFIAAKQCFFV
+161 KYILRFIAAKQCLFV
-176 YFVDARLASSSSYP
+176 FFVDARLASSSSYP

-197 SGSDEVGG
+197 AESDEVGG

-217 DESYLLSMLYARSFI
+217 DECYLLSMLYARSFI
-232 EPDDVETCGVW
+232 EPGDVETCGVW
-243 PFDEKNERYPEFVI
+243 PYDEKKERYPEFII

-271 PNKLGTY
+271 PNKLVTH
-278 FDKEPRAPHYLTP
+278 FDKVPRAPHYLTP

-302 RSSPHFDVS
+302 RSSPHFEVS

-325 DNVDPDRVMVYLGD
+325 DNVDPDRVMAYLGD

-359 VDQRISDEVFKT
+359 VDQRISEEVVKT
-371 DLLNMWVKDPSG
+371 DFFNMWVKDPSG
-383 PVSMLMRARMELDK
+383 PVSKLMRARIELDE
-397 AWRKRFG
+397 AWEKRFG
-404 LALYRPFHRAD
+404 LALFRPFHPSD
-415 EGILEQIHIPSGNG
+415 EGILEQIHIPSSNG
-429 ESEFET
+429 EAEFEA
-435 VTMALTRALVDYI
+435 VIMALTRALVDYI
-448 DESALKDAD
+448 DEGSLKGAD
-457 ARGSIN
+457 VKGSIN
-463 KLEAFLSGN
+463 KLEAFLSVN
-472 DIVIDLKP
+472 DIVADVKP

-501 RLYGDVVTEDHR
+501 RLRGDVVTEDHR
-513 EDAKRLIAR
+513 EDTKRLIAR
-522 LTTMLNEWTEALK
+522 LTAMLNELAEALK
-535 PADDRKE
+535 SADGRKE

>member
-9 LARLGLDAKPFKQ
+9 LAKLGLDAKPFEQ
-22 EKAIELVKNPLSGA
+22 EKVIELVKNPLSGA
-36 WVTVYSHHDA
+36 WTTVYSHHDA
-46 ADGRPSVFACFADL
+46 ADERPSVFGCFADL
-60 ARKQEILAGDDW
+60 TRKQEILAGDDW

-83 CVCADDVTYHD
+83 CVCADGVTYHD

-105 EQYFYPL
+105 EPYFYPL

-161 KYILRFIAAKQCFFV
+161 KYILRFIAAKQCLFV
-176 YFVDARLASSSSYP
+176 YFVDARLASSSSFP

-197 SGSDEVGG
+197 AESDEVGG

-217 DESYLLSMLYARSFI
+217 DEGYLLSMLYARSFI
-232 EPDDVETCGVW
+232 EPGDVETCGVW
-243 PFDEKNERYPEFVI
+243 PYDEKIEQYPEFII

-302 RSSPHFDVS
+302 RSSPYFDVS

-344 PESERIH
+344 PESERTH

-359 VDQRISDEVFKT
+359 VDQHISDEVFKT

-429 ESEFET
+429 ESEFEA

-448 DESALKDAD
+448 DESALEGAD
-457 ARGSIN
+457 AKGSIN
-463 KLEAFLSGN
+463 KLEVFLSAN
-472 DIVIDLKP
+472 DIVADLKP

-522 LTTMLNEWTEALK
+522 LTTVLNELTETLQSV
-535 PADDRKE
+535 DCHE

>member
-1 MNEAVLRV
+1 MDEEVSRV
-9 LARLGLDAKPFKQ
+9 LVKLGLDAKPFKQ
-22 EKAIELVKNPLSGA
+22 EKVIELVKNPLSGA
-36 WVTVYSHHDA
+36 WTTVYSHHAA
-46 ADGRPSVFACFADL
+46 ADGRPSVFACFADP
-60 ARKQEILAGDDW
+60 ARKLEILAGDDW
-72 LKHASSFSPGF
+72 LKNASSFSPGF
-83 CVCADDVTYHD
+83 CMYRDDVTYHN

-105 EQYFYPL
+105 EQYFFSL
-112 DQAQILVNQEFV
+112 EQAQILVNQEFI
-124 MLFELY
+124 MLFELF
-130 RGEDGCYY
+130 RDEDGCYY
-138 SVDKCGEREKVVD
+138 SIDKCAGREKVVD

-161 KYILRFIAAKQCFFV
+161 KFILRFIAAKQCLFV
-176 YFVDARLASSSSYP
+176 HFVDARLASAPSFP

-197 SGSDEVGG
+197 AERDEIGN
-205 NYHIGQWYTSDI
+205 NYHIRHWYTSDS

-232 EPDDVETCGVW
+232 EPGDVETCGVW
-243 PFDEKNERYPEFVI
+243 PYDEKKERYPEFI
-257 GERPDGS
+257 IDEQPDGS

-271 PNKLGTY
+271 PNKLGTF
-278 FDKEPRAPHYLTP
+278 FDKEPRAPYYLTP

-344 PESERIH
+344 PESERTH

-359 VDQRISDEVFKT
+359 VDQHISDEVFKT

-429 ESEFET
+429 ESEFEA

-448 DESALKDAD
+448 DESSLKGAD
-457 ARGSIN
+457 AKGSIN

-472 DIVIDLKP
+472 DIVADLKP

-522 LTTMLNEWTEALK
+522 LTIMLNELTEALK

>member
-22 EKAIELVKNPLSGA
+22 EKVIELVKNPLSGA

-161 KYILRFIAAKQCFFV
+161 KYILRFIVAKQCFFV
-176 YFVDARLASSSSYP
+176 YFVDARLASSSNYP

-197 SGSDEVGG
+197 SESDEVGG

-217 DESYLLSMLYARSFI
+217 DEGYLLSMLYARSFI

-344 PESERIH
+344 PESERTH

-429 ESEFET
+429 ESEFES

-457 ARGSIN
+457 AKGSIN

-522 LTTMLNEWTEALK
+522 LTTMLNELTEALK

>member
-9 LARLGLDAKPFKQ
+9 LAKLGLDAKPFEQ
-22 EKAIELVKNPLSGA
+22 EKVIELVKNPLSGA
-36 WVTVYSHHDA
+36 WTTVYSHHDA
-46 ADGRPSVFACFADL
+46 ADGRPSVFGCFADL
-60 ARKQEILAGDDW
+60 TRKQEILAGDDW

-83 CVCADDVTYHD
+83 CVCADGVTYHD

-161 KYILRFIAAKQCFFV
+161 KYILRFIAAKQCLFV
-176 YFVDARLASSSSYP
+176 YFVDARLASSSSFP

-197 SGSDEVGG
+197 AESDEVGG

-217 DESYLLSMLYARSFI
+217 DEDYLLSMLYARSFI
-232 EPDDVETCGVW
+232 EPGDVETCGVW
-243 PFDEKNERYPEFVI
+243 PYDEKIEQYPEFII

-302 RSSPHFDVS
+302 RSSPYFDVS

-344 PESERIH
+344 PESERTR

-359 VDQRISDEVFKT
+359 VDQHISDEVCKT
-371 DLLNMWVKDPSG
+371 DLLNMWVKDSSG

-404 LALYRPFHRAD
+404 LALYRPFHCAD

-429 ESEFET
+429 ESEFEA

-448 DESALKDAD
+448 DESALEGAD
-457 ARGSIN
+457 AKGSIN
-463 KLEAFLSGN
+463 KLEVFLSAN
-472 DIVIDLKP
+472 DIVADLKP

-522 LTTMLNEWTEALK
+522 LTTVLNELTETLK
-535 PADDRKE
+535 SVDCRDE